1 MKNSIYLS
9 ILSVFLY
16 SSYAQ
21 VETWHCIEMMNP
33 NISGFIENNN
43 QSSPVN
49 NLNLDPD
56 SQSYPDFDPERK
68 YAYKVK
74 FFIIRDD
81 NGNRTDFVGEEIV
94 MNAIRDLNLNYKD
107 ANIYFKYGGFEYID
121 DSNLIGN
128 LSISDLSSAFGTL
141 SENTDAFS
149 LIILD
154 GAILSGID
162 ENGNEV
168 TTPGFGPWYSTISFY
183 SFKGIT
189 SRRIPSHEVGHNF
202 NLRHVSSAAENVVRE
217 PFPDLGYNAQFAG
230 DKVHDTPAY
239 KSWSNNQFN
248 SSGVYVGNDIDNNG
262 ALNENDIRRR
272 YSSQSPKI
280 NNLMFVHEGEDLAMG
295 YEFTPGQIKRMR
307 YFISQ
312 DETTDTYDF
321 IGASVPIE
329 SIYEPFETILV
340 EGETVATVTDNGDGT
355 AKVCRNILQKDRF
368 QKGFYMN
375 FSDDNE
381 EDFLTS
387 TPNDLVEIV
396 SPVRNLY
403 NKIASIYAD
412 FEVKI
417 PVPCYRGTICVDEP
431 YIGGQI
437 ISTQVLGSMNLT
449 VKELSDIEVND
460 PALFDQLM
468 EQYYHILK
476 KITSSGVVDEK
487 VIYKP

>member
-1 MKNSIYLS
+1 MSVLS
-9 ILSVFLY
+9 YTSH
-16 SSYAQ
+16 AQ
-21 VETWHCIEMMNP
+21 IETWRCVEVTNP
-33 NISGFIENNN
+33 YFTNVSVNQN
-43 QSSPVN
+43 QSPPIPDY
-49 NLNLDPD
+49 NLDID
-56 SQSYPDFDPERK
+56 SQSYPDSDPERK
-68 YAYKVK
+68 HAYKVK
-74 FFIIRDD
+74 FYIIRDD
-81 NGNRTDFVGEEIV
+81 NGDRTDFVGEEIV
-94 MNAIRDLNLNYKD
+94 MNAIRDLNLNYKNS
-107 ANIYFKYGGFEYID
+107 NIYFKYGGFEYVD
-121 DSNLIGN
+121 DSNLTGN
-128 LSISDLSSAFGTL
+128 RSVQFLYEAFSDFFVDP
-141 SENTDAFS
+141 DAFK
-149 LIILD
+149 LVILD
-154 GAILSGID
+154 GAISLGND

-168 TTPGFGPWYSTISFY
+168 TVPGLAPPYSTVSFY
-183 SFKGIT
+183 SYRGIT

-202 NLRHVSSAAENVVRE
+202 NLKHVSSTMENVIRLQYE
-217 PFPDLGYNAQFAG
+217 GSGYNAQFAG

-239 KSWSNNQFN
+239 KSWNNNQFN
-248 SSGVYVGNDIDNNG
+248 SSGIYVGDDIDNNE
-262 ALNENDIRRR
+262 ALPVNDVNRR

-280 NNLMFVHEGEDLAMG
+280 NNLMFVHDGEDLAMG
-295 YEFTPGQIKRMR
+295 YEFTPGQVKRMR
-307 YFISQ
+307 YYISE
-312 DETTDTYDF
+312 DETTSTYDF

-368 QKGFYMN
+368 QKGFYMS

-381 EDFLTS
+381 ENFLTS

-417 PVPCYRGTICVDEP
+417 PVPCYRGTICVNEP

-449 VKELSDIEVND
+449 VKELNDIEVND
-460 PALFDQLM
+460 PALFEQLL

-487 VIYKP
+487 VIYKS